1 MRTTLNLDDDIAR
14 IAKSLAHEQD
24 KSLGT
29 VISELARKG
38 LKSGVIYTMKSKG
51 KLPVFQVR
59 EDSPSIT
66 LDDVKRDEDGW

>member
-1 MRTTLNLDDDIAR
+1 MRTTLNLDDDVAR
-14 IAKSLAHEQD
+14 VAKALAHEQD

-38 LKSGVIYTMKSKG
+38 LKSGAIYTVKSKG

-66 LDDVKRDEDGW
+66 LADVKRDEDGW